1 MVNVMVRAVHEYTNH
16 LQLILLFSFSVLI
29 ALLIPVF
36 ASLPAYNSIGA
47 IFLRNA
53 NLSLNMQPLGVVVI
67 IVSTLISLL
76 FLSFAIV
83 AINIIVKH
91 SRTHTKITKEVIMG
105 LERYT
110 GRVFGILLLFTVVC
124 AALTVFSYVYGFPIW
139 ISYIV
144 VLVLT
149 PFFFYA
155 PSSIVIDET
164 RASNAMKKS
173 FDFVAKRFDYFVLW
187 LAVAVVLLT
196 VLDFIFIAIGGPM
209 FAGYISLIFDSFF
222 VLPFLITLQ
231 SESYIKRFGLLR
243 D

>member
-1 MVNVMVRAVHEYTNH
+1 MIRAVHEYTNH
-16 LQLILLFSFSVLI
+16 LQLILLFSFSVLV

-36 ASLPAYNSIGA
+36 ASLPSYNSIGA

-53 NLSLNMQPLGVVVI
+53 NLSLGISPVSAVVI

-83 AINIIVKH
+83 AINVIVKH
-91 SRTHTKITKEVIMG
+91 SRTHTKITKEVVMG

-110 GRVFGILLLFTVVC
+110 GRVFGLLLLFTVIFT
-124 AALTVFSYVYGFPIW
+124 ALTVSSYIYGFPIW

-144 VLVLT
+144 VLLLT

-173 FDFVAKRFDYFVLW
+173 ANFFVKRFDYFVLW

-196 VLDFIFIAIGGPM
+196 ALDFIFIAIGGPM
-209 FAGYISLIFDSFF
+209 LAGYIALVFDSFF

-231 SESYIKRFGLLR
+231 SESYIKRFGLLK